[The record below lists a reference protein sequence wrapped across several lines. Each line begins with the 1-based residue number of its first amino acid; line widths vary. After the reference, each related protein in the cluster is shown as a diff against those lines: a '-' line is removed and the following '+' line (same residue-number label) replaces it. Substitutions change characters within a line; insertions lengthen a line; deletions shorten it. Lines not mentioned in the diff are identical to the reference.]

1 MLNITDSN
9 FEKEILKSDNVA
21 FVDFYATWCG
31 PCKMMSPIVDELS
44 ADYEGKA
51 VFGKCD
57 IDENM
62 SIAQKYGVMSIPT
75 FIIFKN
81 GEPVQTMIGGTS
93 KTALKEMIEKYL

>member
-1 MLNITDSN
+1 MLNITETN
-9 FEKEILKSDNVA
+9 FENEILKADKVA

-44 ADYEGKA
+44 AEYEGKA

-57 IDENM
+57 IDANM
-62 SIAQKYGVMSIPT
+62 SIAEKYGIMSIPT

-81 GEPVQTMIGGTS
+81 GEAVQTMTGGTS
-93 KTALKEMIEKYL
+93 KAALKNMIEKCL